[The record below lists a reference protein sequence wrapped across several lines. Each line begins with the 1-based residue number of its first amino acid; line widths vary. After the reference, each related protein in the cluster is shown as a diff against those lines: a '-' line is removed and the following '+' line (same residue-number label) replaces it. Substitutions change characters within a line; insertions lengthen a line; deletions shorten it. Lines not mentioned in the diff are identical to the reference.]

1 MSTSGLRP
9 VSQHEKREDSG
20 VQANIRSVTV
30 QGDEQ
35 DRDADLDRVQQF
47 DVETD
52 SGHRYVVVRQGPPVA
67 SPSDWE
73 VTSSE
78 DGHLVGHVHLLGAGI
93 PGATT
98 YRFKKAGAFFSGGKQ
113 MDLWNAVQSLL
124 Q

>member
-1 MSTSGLRP
+1 
-9 VSQHEKREDSG
+9 

-30 QGDEQ
+30 QGEEQ

-47 DVETD
+47 EVLTD
-52 SGHRYVVVRQGPPVA
+52 SGHRYLVVLQGPPDG
-67 SPSDWE
+67 SRSDWD

-78 DGHLVGHVHLLGAGI
+78 DGRLVGHVHLLGAGM

-98 YRFKKAGAFFSGGKQ
+98 YRFKKAGAIFSGGKQ